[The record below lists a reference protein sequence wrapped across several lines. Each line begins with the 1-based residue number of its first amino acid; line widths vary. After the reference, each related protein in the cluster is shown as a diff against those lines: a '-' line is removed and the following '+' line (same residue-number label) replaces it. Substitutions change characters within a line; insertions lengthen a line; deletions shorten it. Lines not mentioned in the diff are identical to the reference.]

1 MKAVSFCVQISEEFG
16 GHCPDGNA
24 VLIPVIDIFMGQ
36 GAIEINAVP
45 LMQDIILAIEI
56 DRQGALQ
63 HPWRRTTMYISVVS
77 AASS

>member
-1 MKAVSFCVQISEEFG
+1 MQISEEFG

-63 HPWRRTTMYISVVS
+63 HIATFLAHVTERLFIVGL
-77 AASS
+77 ASF